1 MTLRPLSIILTA
13 SGCPGASTLIRMLK
27 DNGEREVRIHA
38 LDARPDAIGRFLGD
52 SFSLVPWGTSVDYIE
67 ALLQQVE
74 RRRPDIL
81 FVQSSLEVGPVS
93 RRKDELERLG
103 TRVLVGEPGGIDA
116 CNDKAAMH
124 AALLDTPVRQP
135 DLIVPTSLDEFV
147 IGAHRLGYPER
158 PVCFKPPV
166 AKGSRGFRVLRA
178 DVDRVRHLLCE
189 RPSDVVMTLDEF
201 VSLFRDAVEFPR
213 LMLME
218 YVEGVEHTV
227 DALVEDGRMLLQQ
240 TKTREAIDTGLAMAF
255 RTVERPDLVAAAHHI
270 CRALQLDWFVNIQ
283 FKGDRLLEVNPR
295 VSTFVYQED
304 FNLPYLGIK
313 RALGELSDDA
323 LPGLQ
328 ARVRSSRRTV
338 RYYDQVFWD
347 ATAGSGTAASGVGGT
362 RGAGDQSGA
371 DGR

>member
-1 MTLRPLSIILTA
+1 
-13 SGCPGASTLIRMLK
+13 MLK

-52 SFSLVPWGTSVDYIE
+52 SFSLVPWGTSEDYIA

-74 RRRPDIL
+74 RWRPDIL

-93 RRKDELERLG
+93 RHKEELERLG

-147 IGAHRLGYPER
+147 VGAHRLGYPER

-178 DVDRVRHLLCE
+178 DVDRVRHLLYE

-227 DALVEDGRMLLQQ
+227 DALAEDGRILLHQ

-255 RTVERPDLVAAAHHI
+255 RTVERPDLVAAARHI
-270 CRALQLDWFVNIQ
+270 CHALQLGWFANIQ
-283 FKGDRLLEVNPR
+283 FKGDHLLEVNPR

-313 RALGELSDDA
+313 RALGELTDDA
-323 LPGLQ
+323 LPALQ
-328 ARVRSSRRTV
+328 ARVRTSRRTV

-347 ATAGSGTAASGVGGT
+347 VAGGSDA
-362 RGAGDQSGA
+362 GAGGSARETDDRSGA
-371 DGR
+371 LEG